1 MPLRALAGRADTG
14 FPKGHA
20 ATSESGA
27 LSTHGPRDATV
38 NSIGKRSRLG
48 DLAYVGVIRGI
59 AAFAMVL
66 LLAPTVVVLITSFT
80 GEQTLKFPPPT
91 WSLRWYGELLHSGE
105 LIDAAWTS
113 LKIAFW
119 ATLICGVLGTA
130 AALGIAR
137 SRSPLA
143 RLLDSL
149 FMSPMVL
156 PAMAFGLALLMVF
169 SLLSVRLSIW
179 TLTIGHVVICTPFV
193 IRMVSAAVQQ
203 LDVALH
209 DCSLSLG
216 ASRFY
221 TLRRVTLPLIGRGVF
236 AGCFVA
242 FLTSFDHVP
251 VSLFLSDARTE
262 VLPIKLWQIL
272 EASLDVRVA
281 AVSGVI
287 VIVTLV
293 GLIVAQRLFG
303 RGVGVAERR

>member
-1 MPLRALAGRADTG
+1 MRARVD
-14 FPKGHA
+14 
-20 ATSESGA
+20 
-27 LSTHGPRDATV
+27 
-38 NSIGKRSRLG
+38 
-48 DLAYVGVIRGI
+48 DLAYTAVIWMI
-59 AAFAMVL
+59 ALFAMLL

-91 WSLRWYGELLHSGE
+91 WSIRWYVELAHSRE

-113 LKIAFW
+113 LKVAFW
-119 ATLICGVLGTA
+119 ATLICGMLGTA

-137 SRSPLA
+137 SRAVSA

-169 SLLSVRLSIW
+169 SLLSVRLSMW
-179 TLTIGHVVICTPFV
+179 TLVIGHVVICTPFV

-203 LDVALH
+203 LNPVLQ

-216 ASRFY
+216 ASRWY
-221 TLRRVTLPLIGRGVF
+221 TLTRVTLPLIQRGIF

-242 FLTSFDHVP
+242 FLSSFDHVP

-293 GLIVAQRLFG
+293 GLLLAERLFG
-303 RGVGVAERR
+303 LSANVQERR

>member
-1 MPLRALAGRADTG
+1 MQARAD
-14 FPKGHA
+14 
-20 ATSESGA
+20 
-27 LSTHGPRDATV
+27 
-38 NSIGKRSRLG
+38 
-48 DLAYVGVIRGI
+48 DLAYAAVIWGI
-59 AAFAMVL
+59 AAFAMLL

-91 WSLRWYGELLHSGE
+91 WSVRWYVELVSSNE
-105 LIDAAWTS
+105 LIATAWTS
-113 LKIAFW
+113 LKVAFW
-119 ATLICGVLGTA
+119 ATLVCGVLGTA
-130 AALGIAR
+130 AALGVAR
-137 SRSPLA
+137 SRSVAA

-169 SLLSVRLSIW
+169 SLLSVRLSLT
-179 TLTIGHVVICTPFV
+179 TLVIGHIVICTPFV

-203 LDVALH
+203 LNPTLH

-216 ASRFY
+216 ASRWY
-221 TLRRVTLPLIGRGVF
+221 TLTRVTLPLIRRGIF

-242 FLTSFDHVP
+242 FLASFDHVP
-251 VSLFLSDARTE
+251 VSLFVSDARTE

-293 GLIVAQRLFG
+293 GLV
-303 RGVGVAERR
+303 VAERMFGLAANVQDRR

>member
-1 MPLRALAGRADTG
+1 MRLKAGDIAY
-14 FPKGHA
+14 
-20 ATSESGA
+20 EGA
-27 LSTHGPRDATV
+27 VWA
-38 NSIGKRSRLG
+38 
-48 DLAYVGVIRGI
+48 I
-59 AAFAMVL
+59 AAFAMLL

-80 GEQTLKFPPPT
+80 GGLTLKFPPPT
-91 WSLRWYGELLHSGE
+91 WSVRWYMELMQSSE
-105 LIDAAWTS
+105 LIAAAWTS
-113 LKIAFW
+113 LKLATF
-119 ATLICGVLGTA
+119 ATLACGVLGTA

-137 SRSPLA
+137 SRTGVA

-169 SLLSVRLSIW
+169 SLLSVRLSLW
-179 TLTIGHVVICTPFV
+179 TLVIGHVVICTPFV

-203 LDVALH
+203 LNPALA
-209 DCSLSLG
+209 DCSFSLG

-242 FLTSFDHVP
+242 FLASFDHVP

-287 VIVTLV
+287 VVLTLI
-293 GLIVAQRLFG
+293 GMLIAERLFG
-303 RGVGVAERR
+303 LAANVQEAR